1 MNLLKDS
8 SYYKRGYEIIICFIL
23 SFIFIISSPGTG
35 LAQKTEAANIS
46 GQVTTQKG
54 EPLAG
59 VTVNF
64 KGTTI
69 ATSTDVNGRYQLKGT
84 GDILV
89 FTYIGFVKS
98 EIPVNGRSVIN
109 AQLAEDAKTLD
120 AVVIVAYGNTTQ
132 RTSTGALQTVNAKEL
147 QDIPSA
153 QVTQKLQGKLA
164 GVQITQ
170 ATGKPGQGIQV
181 RIRGS
186 ASISAGSDPLY
197 VVDGFPI
204 VGDISS
210 INSDEI
216 ETISVLKDAAST
228 SLYGS
233 RAANGV
239 VLITTKRGKTGK
251 TNINFSSYVGIQ
263 QVPQKGRPDMMDATE
278 FAQFKKESYED
289 LGQPVPAAFQNPAQY
304 GKGYDW
310 YNALLRS
317 AIIENY
323 SLSINTGTEKS
334 RSAIT
339 GSYFNQDGVLLNSN
353 YKRFS
358 LRANNDYDI
367 SNNIK
372 VGFNIAP
379 SYVINNAPA
388 TDGLFYQGGGL
399 INNALLTWPTL
410 PIYNPDGSLTNNAN
424 GVFPTPNWVN
434 SIQQIENITKTTRL
448 LTNAYVQ
455 YQPINGLTLK
465 STINVDLGQSTY
477 NNFNPSTASRG
488 FASVPPVTASGFE
501 SNNRYTSWLN
511 ENLVTYK
518 RSFGEHTIEL
528 LGGYTIQSTQSNY
541 NQIRG
546 TNYPDDRIHTIQSAV
561 NIDRNNTYQD
571 IQQYNLLSYI
581 SRLNYNYKGR
591 YLLTASLR
599 RDGSS
604 RFGAN
609 NKYGNFPSVS
619 LGWNISDESFMQNI
633 SQISLLKVRSSYGV
647 TGNNNIGNYT
657 QYANINSSNA
667 IFGSTVASGI
677 AVTSIGNSR
686 LGWETTKQFDIGLD
700 LAVLNNRLTFT
711 YDYYNK
717 RTTNLLFNL
726 PVAQESGFSNFID
739 NVGDLQFWGHEFTVT
754 SNNFTGTF
762 KWNTNFNI
770 SFSDN
775 KVLALSGL
783 SDRIYGDHTITKVGG
798 RIGQLY
804 GLVQEGVYKNQ
815 AEFDSSPKLID
826 SQVGTIKYKDVNGD
840 GVITSGGDNDDRT
853 VIGNPFPKFTYGI
866 TNNFAYKQFDLTIV
880 GAGSYGNKI
889 MSLLDEGTT
898 NLDGVFNVLK
908 DVKYRWRSPENPGA
922 GKYGKTT
929 GSTANERALS
939 STHFLQSG
947 SFFTIKN
954 ITLGYTIPFAN
965 NKYLNN
971 LRLYTSVQQA
981 FVFTNYKGANPE
993 VSTDANGNQASAL
1006 GQGLDYSAYPVP
1018 RTFTF
1023 GINVGIR

>member
-1 MNLLKDS
+1 MKSITKYLPTWTGNKAGFFLIVLLT
-8 SYYKRGYEIIICFIL
+8 
-23 SFIFIISSPGTG
+23 ISG
-35 LAQKTEAANIS
+35 LAKAQTSIRIS
-46 GQVTTQKG
+46 GQVSTQKG

-59 VTVNF
+59 VTVSL
-64 KGTTI
+64 KGSTI
-69 ATSTDVNGRYQLKGT
+69 STSTDAKGKYSISAAQGEGT
-84 GDILV
+84 LV
-89 FTYIGFVKS
+89 FTYIGYIKR
-98 EIPVNGRSVIN
+98 EIVISGKTTIDI
-109 AQLAEDAKTLD
+109 QLTEESKILD
-120 AVVIVAYGNTTQ
+120 AVVVVAYGNTTQ
-132 RTSTGALQTVNAKEL
+132 RTSTGSLQTVSAKEL
-147 QDIPSA
+147 QDIPAA

-164 GVQITQ
+164 GVQISQ

-181 RIRGS
+181 RIRGA

-204 VGDISS
+204 TGDISS
-210 INSDEI
+210 INADEI

-239 VLITTKRGKTGK
+239 VLITTKHGKNGKTDILF
-251 TNINFSSYVGIQ
+251 NSYVGLQ
-263 QVPQKGRPDMMDATE
+263 KVPQKGRPDMMDATE
-278 FAQFKKESYED
+278 FAEFKKESFED
-289 LGQPVPAAFQNPAQY
+289 LGQPVPAAFQNPSQY

-310 YNALLRS
+310 YAAMLRS

-323 SLSINTGTEKS
+323 SLTVNTGTE
-334 RSAIT
+334 RSSSSVT
-339 GSYFNQDGVLLNSN
+339 GSFFNQDGVLLNSN

-358 LRANNDYDI
+358 LRANNDYNLT
-367 SNNIK
+367 NNIK
-372 VGFNIAP
+372 LGFNLAP

-424 GVFPTPNWVN
+424 GVFPTPNWIN
-434 SIQQIENITKTTRL
+434 AIQQIENVTKTTRL
-448 LTNAYVQ
+448 LSNAYIQ
-455 YQPINGLTLK
+455 YQPIKGLTLK
-465 STINVDLGQSTY
+465 SSINIDLGQSAY
-477 NNFNPSTASRG
+477 DNFNPSTASKS
-488 FASVPPVTASGFE
+488 FASLPPVTASGFE

-511 ENLVTYK
+511 ENIATYK
-518 RSFGEHTIEL
+518 RTFGDHTFEL
-528 LGGYTIQSTQSNY
+528 LGGFTVQKTQSNY
-541 NQIRG
+541 SQIRG
-546 TNYPDDRIHTIQSAV
+546 TNYPDDRIHVIQSAV
-561 NIDRNNTYQD
+561 NIDRTNTYQD
-571 IQQYNLLSYI
+571 IQQYNLLSYL
-581 SRLNYNYKGR
+581 SRMTYNYKGR
-591 YLLTASLR
+591 YLLSAALR

-604 RFGAN
+604 RFGSD

-619 LGWNISDESFMQNI
+619 VGWNVSDESFMQNI
-633 SQISLLKVRSSYGV
+633 SQVSLLKFRSSYGV

-667 IFGSTVASGI
+667 IFGSTVASGT
-677 AVTSIGNSR
+677 AVTSIGNR
-686 LGWETTKQFDIGLD
+686 NLGWETTKQFDAGLD
-700 LAVLNNRLTFT
+700 LAVFNNRITFT

-717 RTTNLLFNL
+717 RTTHLLFNL
-726 PVAQESGFSNFID
+726 PVAQESGFSNFIS
-739 NVGDLQFWGHEFTVT
+739 NVGELQFWGHEFSVNS
-754 SNNFTGTF
+754 SNLTGAF
-762 KWNTNFNI
+762 KWNSSFNI
-770 SFSDN
+770 AFSDN

-804 GLVQEGVYKNQ
+804 GLIQDGVYKNQ
-815 AEFDSSPKLID
+815 ADFDNSPKSVD
-826 SQVGTIKYKDVNGD
+826 SQVGTIKYRDVNGD
-840 GVITSGGDNDDRT
+840 GVITYGGDNDDRT

-866 TNNFAYKQFDLTIV
+866 TNNFVYKNFDLSIV
-880 GAGSYGNKI
+880 GSGSYGNKI

-929 GSTANERALS
+929 GSTADERAWS
-939 STHFLQSG
+939 SSHFIQSG

-954 ITLGYTIPFAN
+954 ITLGYTIPLAD
-965 NKYLNN
+965 NKYVKNV
-971 LRLYTSVQQA
+971 RLYTSVQQA
-981 FVFTNYKGANPE
+981 FVFSKYKGANPE
-993 VSTDANGNQASAL
+993 VSTDANGNPASAL

-1023 GINVGIR
+1023 GLSVGVR